1 MLTLNEL
8 KYYSSL
14 QKKKFRSLEN
24 KFIVEGKRF
33 VDEGIKSD
41 YKCELIV
48 HTSKFNISGL
58 SNYNLIGSKNI
69 RVEQLKSSD
78 FKKLSDTKSPQ
89 NIAAIFHKKKTG
101 ENDYSD
107 NLLVALEDISDPG
120 NLGTILRTCDWF
132 GISNVI
138 ISGTSADLY
147 NPKVLRSSMG
157 SIFHINAACPENFYQ
172 ELIKVRSGDYKILCA
187 DLNGENI
194 YDYSTGE
201 NKILVVFC
209 SEAHGPSSK
218 LSEIIDGRI
227 TIPKLGDAE
236 SLNVASASAVILAQ
250 LTKNSNKV

>member
-14 QKKKFRSLEN
+14 LKKKCRSLEN

-41 YKCELIV
+41 FNCELII
-48 HTSKFNISGL
+48 HTAKFNISGL
-58 SNYNLIGSKNI
+58 SNYNLISSKGI
-69 RVEQLKSSD
+69 RVEQLKSSE

-89 NIAAIFHKKKTG
+89 NIAAIFQKKKSR
-101 ENDYSD
+101 ENNYKDTLS
-107 NLLVALEDISDPG
+107 VALENISDPG
-120 NLGTILRTCDWF
+120 NLGTIIRTCDWF

-138 ISGTSADLY
+138 ISETSADLY

-157 SIFHINAACPENFYQ
+157 SIFHVNAVYPDDFYQ
-172 ELIKVRSGDYKILCA
+172 ELIDFRSGDYKIICA

-194 YDYSTGE
+194 YNYSPGKT
-201 NKILVVFC
+201 KILIVFC

-218 LSEIIDGRI
+218 LREIIDERI

-250 LTKNSNKV
+250 LTQKSH